1 MIEVFRMRNFSIL
14 KNVIFL
20 SSVILIS
27 AIATIYGNP
36 PTSTNSDYL
45 LELAFPNIEIEQPVD
60 FQIPDDGTNRIFIV
74 SQIGIIYTF
83 NNTRFV
89 NQTNIFLDIRE
100 KVSCCWELGLLSLA
114 FHPNFKENGH
124 FYVYY
129 TAEPPESTRLA
140 RYTAD
145 KTNPNQADIS
155 SELIIIEQNQPFV
168 NHNGGQVVFG
178 PDGFLYLSLGDG
190 GGDHDPYN
198 NAQNKSSLL
207 GKILRINVDNSSA
220 GKNYVIPAD
229 NPFANNTN
237 RFREEIFAYGLR
249 NPWRFSFD
257 PETGLLWNADV
268 GQNQIEEIN
277 LIFKGYNYGW
287 NLFEGTLCN
296 NLVDQ
301 LCNRNNIT
309 FPIHEYDHQI
319 GKSIT
324 GGFVYRGSRL
334 LDLYG
339 YYIYADFVS
348 GRIWALKLHQNNQIT
363 NLELLNS
370 NIFITSFGKGLNNEL
385 YAVAYD
391 GRIYQLNFINK
402 SASN

>member
-1 MIEVFRMRNFSIL
+1 MKVFKLRNSVVL
-14 KNVIFL
+14 L

-27 AIATIYGNP
+27 AVGTIYGDP
-36 PTSTNSDYL
+36 PISTNSDYL

-60 FQIPDDGTNRIFIV
+60 FQMPDDDTNRVFIV

-83 NNTRFV
+83 NATPFV
-89 NQTNIFLDIRE
+89 NETEIFLDIRE

-114 FHPNFKENGH
+114 FHPNFKENGY

-129 TAEPPESTRLA
+129 TTNSIESSKLA
-140 RYTAD
+140 RYTVN
-145 KTNPNQADIS
+145 TSNPNQADVS
-155 SELIIIEQNQPFV
+155 SELILLDQHQPFA
-168 NHNGGQVVFG
+168 NHNGGRVAFG

-190 GGDHDPYN
+190 GGDLDPYN

-207 GKILRINVDNSSA
+207 GKILRIDVDEPSA
-220 GKNYVIPAD
+220 GRNYGIPPD
-229 NPFANNTN
+229 NPFVNNTSG
-237 RFREEIFAYGLR
+237 FREEIFAYGLR

-268 GQNQIEEIN
+268 GQNRIEEIN
-277 LIFKGYNYGW
+277 IIYNGYNYGW
-287 NLFEGTLCN
+287 NTFEGTICN
-296 NLVDQ
+296 ELENQ
-301 LCNRNNIT
+301 SCNRDNIT
-309 FPIHEYDHQI
+309 FPIHEYDHQL

-324 GGFVYRGSRL
+324 GGFVYRGSQL
-334 LDLYG
+334 PDLYG

-348 GRIWALKLHQNNQIT
+348 GRIWALNLDQNNQTT

-370 NIFITSFGKGLNNEL
+370 NVFITSFGIDLHHEL

-391 GRIYQLNFINK
+391 GYIYQL
-402 SASN
+402 SNNT